1 MKSVAYR
8 MNKARTDMIVAV
20 NRSMAANEL
29 PAYIMESILGE
40 VLGEVRKSAA
50 SELLGEIEREK
61 DGDNMEQG
69 VQSDKLAE

>member
-1 MKSVAYR
+1 